1 MAILQ
6 ISQITQ
12 RKGLNSELPQLAGA
26 EFGWSVDTRQ
36 LYIGNGTLAEGA
48 PVIGNTEILTEF
60 SDILNFNTAYTY
72 KGLAAGYQVQTGPS
86 PSTPVVQSL
95 QSWMDQW
102 ASVKDFGATGDGQT
116 DDTAAINRALYQLF
130 CVEPNAQSRR
140 SLFFPAGV
148 YLVTG
153 TINIPTWATLYG
165 EGINNS
171 VITLAEGSSA
181 TYVAQTA
188 DSLQQTGSNI
198 GTNGAT
204 PPQGITITNMGFAS
218 AVSNITNP
226 SPPPDNLSIGIF
238 LVQSAT
244 QCEFRSVSFT
254 GSSDI
259 TSDTDNSVSIEF
271 GSTPSLTTTNILF
284 DSCSFTGST
293 WAVNTVEQIKAI
305 TFSNGQ
311 FNGLFQGILL
321 GTSTVVGNG
330 PTGVRIVGNMFDNI
344 YQDGIVFG
352 AYASLNASGHNI
364 FYNVGNRGGGISNP
378 TDSIISIQG
387 NSSVSISDLFQ
398 RTDEYSNVYP
408 RVNVST
414 GVTAIATTNGSSLAL
429 GDLNINSG
437 LTAVLVNNTNPG
449 TAFTLSTTT
458 AKSFK
463 IDYSITRSTNYRT
476 GTLWISPTSATGVLN
491 YNDEYTENFT
501 TGITLSVTQV
511 GTTISVKYVSTNTGT
526 DAALNYSVSYFK

>member
-6 ISQITQ
+6 ISQITN

-26 EFGWSVDTRQ
+26 ELGWSVDTRQ

-60 SDILNFNTAYTY
+60 SDILNFNTTYTY
-72 KGLAAGYQVQTGPS
+72 KGNAAGYTVQTGS
-86 PSTPVVQSL
+86 TPSTPVVQSL

-102 ASVKDFGATGDGQT
+102 ATVKDFGAVGDGVT

-130 CVEPNAQSRR
+130 CREPSAQSRR

-148 YLVTG
+148 YLVSD
-153 TINIPTWATLYG
+153 TINIPTWATLVG
-165 EGINNS
+165 EGLNNS
-171 VITLAEGSSA
+171 VITLDNGSGA
-181 TYVAQTA
+181 IPVAQTA
-188 DSLQQTGSNI
+188 DSAQQVGNDI
-198 GTNGAT
+198 GLNGAV
-204 PPQGITITNMGFAS
+204 PPTGITITNMGFAALDAS
-218 AVSNITNP
+218 ANV
-226 SPPPDNLSIGIF
+226 F

-244 QCEFRSVSFT
+244 QCDFRSISFT

-259 TSDTDNSVSIEF
+259 TSDADATVSVEF
-271 GSTPSLTTTNILF
+271 GSTSSLITSNIVF

-293 WAVNTVEQIKAI
+293 WAVNTDTQIKGI

-311 FNGLFQGILL
+311 FNGLWQGILL
-321 GTSTVVGNG
+321 GTTSVTDG
-330 PTGVRIVGNMFDNI
+330 PTGVRIMGNMFDNI
-344 YQDGIVFG
+344 YAEGIKFG
-352 AYASLNASGHNI
+352 FYANLNASGHNI
-364 FYNVGNRGGGISNP
+364 FYDVGNSGGGIANP
-378 TDSIISIQG
+378 TNPNILIQG
-387 NSSVSISDLFQ
+387 NNNVSISDLFQ
-398 RTDEYSNVYP
+398 RADNYAINYP
-408 RVNVST
+408 RVSVAT
-414 GVTAIATTNGSSLAL
+414 GTVAIATTNGSSLAL
-429 GDLNINSG
+429 GDLNIDSG

-476 GTLWISPTSATGVLN
+476 GTLWISPTSATGVVN

-526 DAALNYSVSYFK
+526 GAALNYSISYFK